1 MQKNLIIIYM
11 ALGLSLTSCTSLLPE
26 PHKID
31 IQQGN
36 QVKKEDLDRL
46 KLGMNHEQVKFVLGT
61 PLLMDGFNGNR
72 WDYMYYLKPGKDKL
86 KKSRIVLYF
95 KGDELSKIDDSHYVA
110 DKKEKPEQASLKDT
124 KGEQAN

>member
-11 ALGLSLTSCTSLLPE
+11 ALSLTLISCTSVLPE

-36 QVKKEDLDRL
+36 QVKKADLDKL

-61 PLLMDGFNGNR
+61 PLLTDGFNNNR
-72 WDYMYYLKPGKDKL
+72 WDYMYWLKSGDGRL

-95 KGDELSKIDDSHYVA
+95 KGDILEKIDSSHFVA
-110 DKKEKPEQASLKDT
+110 EKSKQPKLPTKE
-124 KGEQAN
+124 